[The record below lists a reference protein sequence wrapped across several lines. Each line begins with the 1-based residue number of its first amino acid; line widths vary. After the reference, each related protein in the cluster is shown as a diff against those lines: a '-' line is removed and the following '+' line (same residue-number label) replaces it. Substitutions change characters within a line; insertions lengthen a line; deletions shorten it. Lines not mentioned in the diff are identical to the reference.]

1 MYTAQQGIVASL
13 TVILFVC
20 MAMEK
25 FTPEVLF
32 MAALVVITFCEILTL
47 EEALSGENQ
56 PLTYFPCIFLSISLS
71 PTKFTCFKQ
80 LYPF

>member
-1 MYTAQQGIVASL
+1 
-13 TVILFVC
+13 

-47 EEALSGENQ
+47 EEALSGERQ
-56 PLTYFPCIFLSISLS
+56 PLTYFPYILLSIPLS
-71 PTKFTCFKQ
+71 PMKVTGFKQ